1 MQLAL
6 TPSTPTDEPFLQDL
20 FRQVRAPEFAA
31 LPEPARSQI
40 LDMQYRVRK
49 MGYAAQFPSAEDSII
64 TVDGISAG
72 RLLLARLATEIH
84 VVDIALLDSY
94 RNQGIGGTLLRN
106 LTEEVRA
113 GNKVLSLCVHV
124 ANPAQRLYRRLGFL
138 PTSSDGLNITMVL
151 AP

>member
-1 MQLAL
+1 MPFAL
-6 TPSTPTDEPFLQDL
+6 IPASVSDEPFLQDL

-49 MGYAAQFPSAEDSII
+49 MGYAAQFPSAEDSLI

-72 RLLLARLATEIH
+72 RLLLARSATEIH

-94 RNQGIGGTLLRN
+94 RNFVTIQDPGFVLKLHKKEADLLRPYF
-106 LTEEVRA
+106 EEQVKRSLEDYE
-113 GNKVLSLCVHV
+113 NKYKIK
-124 ANPAQRLYRRLGFL
+124 RLYSRICGQTFSR
-138 PTSSDGLNITMVL
+138 
-151 AP
+151 A